1 MRPVDSFAGPAALR
15 SNAPMSKR
23 TGDGF
28 EALCTAMRVLG
39 IDCVFGIPGTQT
51 VPLFDAFRQHGLRT
65 VLTSHELGAAFMANG
80 YFRATGRIAALSTIP
95 GPGFMYALTGIAE
108 ARLDSVGMLY
118 LVGRPSAGPGR
129 TFRLQAIDQ
138 RTIAAPILKG
148 TFAITNAAHAASVIR
163 EAHALATGGEPGPV
177 MVELDMTVLS
187 GDAASD
193 AATPMARP
201 APVAHD
207 AASDELA
214 RRFSL
219 SKRPLFFV
227 GQGAYSVAARLHS
240 LVERLE
246 VPVMTTPSARGVVP
260 EDHRLVLPF
269 DPLRGHIDAAN
280 RFIDRADL
288 VVALGCKLGH
298 NGSAGFSLRLPAD
311 RLVHVD
317 IEPGTVGANYETL
330 LGLTASVD
338 SVLPVLEA
346 RSARTEWLD
355 ADVAHARETLRGP
368 AADQAEPVIH
378 GGWGRTPRELFGWL
392 RRVLSRDA
400 ILVTDSGL
408 HQIMARRHFDVLAP
422 RGLICPTDFQSMGF
436 GLPAAIG
443 ARIAAPDRQ
452 VVAVVGDGG
461 FLMSGLELLTARREK
476 VPIAVLVFNDGHL
489 NQIRVQQQAGSG
501 RTQAVDLLNP
511 DYEMLAKSF
520 GIGYLRFGAGDAEA
534 AAKALGGGDGG
545 PVLIE
550 VLVGDSMEMRAAA
563 AVALSKAVVRR
574 ALGPRIAAAVRS
586 WLRR

>member
-1 MRPVDSFAGPAALR
+1 
-15 SNAPMSKR
+15 
-23 TGDGF
+23 
-28 EALCTAMRVLG
+28 
-39 IDCVFGIPGTQT
+39 
-51 VPLFDAFRQHGLRT
+51 
-65 VLTSHELGAAFMANG
+65 
-80 YFRATGRIAALSTIP
+80 
-95 GPGFMYALTGIAE
+95 
-108 ARLDSVGMLY
+108 
-118 LVGRPSAGPGR
+118 
-129 TFRLQAIDQ
+129 
-138 RTIAAPILKG
+138 
-148 TFAITNAAHAASVIR
+148 
-163 EAHALATGGEPGPV
+163 
-177 MVELDMTVLS
+177 
-187 GDAASD
+187 
-193 AATPMARP
+193 
-201 APVAHD
+201 
-207 AASDELA
+207 
-214 RRFSL
+214 
-219 SKRPLFFV
+219 
-227 GQGAYSVAARLHS
+227 
-240 LVERLE
+240 
-246 VPVMTTPSARGVVP
+246 
-260 EDHRLVLPF
+260 
-269 DPLRGHIDAAN
+269 
-280 RFIDRADL
+280 
-288 VVALGCKLGH
+288 
-298 NGSAGFSLRLPAD
+298 
-311 RLVHVD
+311 
-317 IEPGTVGANYETL
+317 
-330 LGLTASVD
+330 
-338 SVLPVLEA
+338 
-346 RSARTEWLD
+346 
-355 ADVAHARETLRGP
+355 
-368 AADQAEPVIH
+368 
-378 GGWGRTPRELFGWL
+378 
-392 RRVLSRDA
+392 LSRDA